1 MEGYIYA
8 YLSTIMK
15 MNVHVHHG
23 PKILFLISFWYE
35 TWTRNV
41 NVFLFVFFIVL
52 KMIRLKAEHV
62 EMTFK
67 HYHVGA
73 EFIDIS

>member
-1 MEGYIYA
+1 MYIMVLKY
-8 YLSTIMK
+8 YFLFPSCMK
-15 MNVHVHHG
+15 HG
-23 PKILFLISFWYE
+23 PEMSMFFC
-35 TWTRNV
+35 
-41 NVFLFVFFIVL
+41 FFFIDL

>member
-1 MEGYIYA
+1 MFMYIMVLKY
-8 YLSTIMK
+8 YFLFPSGMK
-15 MNVHVHHG
+15 HG
-23 PKILFLISFWYE
+23 PEMSMF
-35 TWTRNV
+35 
-41 NVFLFVFFIVL
+41 FLFVFFIVL